1 MSSREIRAAIRQ
13 AKAEAAQEISS
24 LRDALSDAQRDS
36 ATANAA
42 YENCAKDRERYCTQ
56 RDNVL
61 ADFAERDKECKVVKK
76 KLKRSQADLSKCMG
90 ERNAYMDAMSE
101 AQSQK
106 LKWQDCHKKSEREL
120 AKTHRH
126 LTKRTEVCAALK
138 KELAA
143 ARTSYTEEFATYQGH
158 MQKELTK
165 ALANDNATEMKKE
178 LAAANRQTKKAK
190 AAYENCAKDRE
201 RYRTERDDAQKKL
214 EDARAVK
221 KQAKARLTKLQT
233 TAKAL
238 QADIVRKD
246 EAMASLKKGHDVLKK
261 ENRQLA
267 AQVRKRKRD
276 DDSMTPQ
283 RLLETAL
290 KKMKQTHTDWYTNVP
305 REFDDPMY
313 ILKWKQ
319 YGMKWRKERGSGRMQ
334 YSAALKDAA
343 GHPPLWNNVAEAK
356 RAVAKMEQRAASSKN

>member
-1 MSSREIRAAIRQ
+1 MSSREFRAAIRQ
-13 AKAEAAQEISS
+13 AKAEAAQEAEKVRRDFFKLQAEHDKARAAAAEEISALKVEREALKTLRS
-24 LRDALSDAQRDS
+24 GHEDCLFRATESQIGAERAKRKAACVERDAAHVEL
-36 ATANAA
+36 
-42 YENCAKDRERYCTQ
+42 
-56 RDNVL
+56 
-61 ADFAERDKECKVVKK
+61 AERIKE
-76 KLKRSQADLSKCMG
+76 R
-90 ERNAYMDAMSE
+90 DA
-101 AQSQK
+101 A
-106 LKWQDCHKKSEREL
+106 R
-120 AKTHRH
+120 A
-126 LTKRTEVCAALK
+126 
-138 KELAA
+138 ELAA
-143 ARTSYTEEFATYQGH
+143 ARASSTEEFATYQDH
-158 MQKELTK
+158 MQKELAK
-165 ALANDNATEMKKE
+165 ALENDNATDMKKE

-246 EAMASLKKGHDVLKK
+246 NAMANLKKDYDVLKK

-343 GHPPLWNNVAEAK
+343 GHPPLWNSVAEAK

>member
-1 MSSREIRAAIRQ
+1 MSSREFRAAIRQ
-13 AKAEAAQEISS
+13 AKAEAAQEAEKVRRDFFKLQAEHDKARAAAAEEIS
-24 LRDALSDAQRDS
+24 A
-36 ATANAA
+36 
-42 YENCAKDRERYCTQ
+42 
-56 RDNVL
+56 
-61 ADFAERDKECKVVKK
+61 
-76 KLKRSQADLSKCMG
+76 
-90 ERNAYMDAMSE
+90 
-101 AQSQK
+101 
-106 LKWQDCHKKSEREL
+106 
-120 AKTHRH
+120 
-126 LTKRTEVCAALK
+126 RTEECAALK
-138 KELAA
+138 KELADAAVEIRLRKEYGSTRYFSFKNAEAERDAAHVELAERTKERDAARAELAA

-165 ALANDNATEMKKE
+165 ALANDNATDMKKE

-246 EAMASLKKGHDVLKK
+246 NAMANLKKDYDVLKK

>member
-1 MSSREIRAAIRQ
+1 MSSREFRAAIRQ
-13 AKAEAAQEISS
+13 AKAEAAQEAEKVRRDFFKLQAEHDKARAAAAEEISA
-24 LRDALSDAQRDS
+24 LHTELQAKERERGGFFTERVRLFGEIKTVKKERDAARAEEHEQRLWRVDLQGEVD
-36 ATANAA
+36 TRV
-42 YENCAKDRERYCTQ
+42 K
-56 RDNVL
+56 
-61 ADFAERDKECKVVKK
+61 ERD
-76 KLKRSQADLSKCMG
+76 
-90 ERNAYMDAMSE
+90 
-101 AQSQK
+101 
-106 LKWQDCHKKSEREL
+106 
-120 AKTHRH
+120 
-126 LTKRTEVCAALK
+126 AARA
-138 KELAA
+138 ELAA
-143 ARTSYTEEFATYQGH
+143 ARASYTEEFATYQGH
-158 MQKELTK
+158 MQKELAK
-165 ALANDNATEMKKE
+165 ALENDNAADMKKE
-178 LAAANRQTKKAK
+178 LAAANRQTKKAN